1 MIRINNISKSFE
13 NTRVLSGVTCEF
25 PSGATTAISGPSGKG
40 KTTLINII
48 LGLMK
53 PDTGSVEFTGSKRM
67 ACVFQEDRLIDHMTA
82 VQNLQ
87 LTSPHGADIPAA
99 LRALGLDPE
108 NTEKVAKYSGGMRRR
123 VAIARAVLSKP
134 DILIL
139 DEPFKGLDEDT
150 RHDAAEYILKNC
162 ADACRLLVTHDPDE
176 MELMHV
182 SGILNI

>member
-1 MIRINNISKSFE
+1 MIKITDIKKAFDSAQ
-13 NTRVLSGVTCEF
+13 VLVGVSHVF
-25 PSGATTAISGPSGKG
+25 PDAVTTAISGPSGKG

-53 PDTGSVEFTGSKRM
+53 PDSGTVEIPSGSRV
-67 ACVFQEDRLIDHMTA
+67 ACVFQEDRLIEHMTA

-87 LTSPHGADIPAA
+87 LTSPKDADVCSA

-123 VAIARAVLSKP
+123 VAIARAVLAKP

-139 DEPFKGLDEDT
+139 DEPFKGLDEDM
-150 RHDAAEYILKNC
+150 RKKAAEFILENC
-162 ADACRLLVTHDPDE
+162 PDACRILVTHDPDE
-176 MELMHV
+176 LELMKV
-182 SGILNI
+182 KSILNI

>member
-1 MIRINNISKSFE
+1 MIKINNISKSFE
-13 NTRVLSGVTCEF
+13 KARVLSGVTYEF
-25 PSGATTAISGPSGKG
+25 PAGATTAISGPSGKG
-40 KTTLINII
+40 KTTLVNII

-53 PDTGSVEFTGSKRM
+53 PDTGSVEFIGGRRM

-82 VQNLQ
+82 AENLQ
-87 LTSPHGADIPAA
+87 LTSPRGADIPAA
-99 LRALGLDPE
+99 LRALGLDPA

-123 VAIARAVLSKP
+123 VAIARAVLAKP

-150 RHDAAEYILKNC
+150 RRSAAEYILKNC
-162 ADACRLLVTHDPDE
+162 ADACRILVTHDPDE
-176 MELMHV
+176 LALMQV

>member
-1 MIRINNISKSFE
+1 MIKINNISKSFE
-13 NTRVLSGVTCEF
+13 NTHVLSGVTYEF
-25 PSGATTAISGPSGKG
+25 PDAATTAIAGPSGKG

-53 PDTGSVEFTGSKRM
+53 ADTGSVEIIGGRRT
-67 ACVFQEDRLIDHMTA
+67 ACVFQEERLIEHMTA

-99 LRALGLDPE
+99 LTALGLDPA

-123 VAIARAVLSKP
+123 VAIARAVLAKP

-150 RHDAAEYILKNC
+150 RKSSAEYILKNC
-162 ADACRLLVTHDPDE
+162 AASCRILVTHDPDE
-176 MELMHV
+176 MELMKV